1 MATSTSGINRKKLL
15 LPTTMSKAGWA
26 LVEAR
31 DDVEG
36 VSFVPT
42 VPKAELHKLLEDVA
56 GVALGV
62 QPFSDPELDAAP
74 ELEVVSR
81 IGVGYD
87 AVDVPALTRRKVPL
101 MIGGTAN
108 SVSVAEAG
116 VFLIM
121 SLARRGAA
129 MDRLVKEGRWQDR
142 YKEMPVD
149 LYGKTVLI
157 IGFGKIGTRSAKR
170 FAAMETNVLVYDP
183 YMYSETIRGMG
194 YEPVQDLDAAVARA
208 DFITIHCPKT
218 PETVGLFNAARL
230 AHMKPTAFIVNTARG
245 GIIDEKALYDVL
257 KANRI
262 AGAALDVFDQEPT
275 PQDNPL
281 LTLPNFIAAPHVAGV
296 TREAVDRMGVAA
308 VQNISRCST
317 ASRSATTSSTR
328 KCSTSAG
335 SIRVPLK
342 KRSQIARRLRR
353 AATEAEK
360 KMWLA
365 PREHRLSAAASDRI
379 LCRRF
384 RLSRLQA
391 RD

>member
-1 MATSTSGINRKKLL
+1 MATSTTGTNRKKLL
-15 LPTTMSKAGWA
+15 LPTTMARAGWA

-36 VSFVPT
+36 ISFVPT
-42 VPKAELHKLLEDVA
+42 VPKAELHRLLEDIA

-87 AVDVPALTRRKVPL
+87 AVDVPALSRRKIPL

-121 SLARRGAA
+121 SLARRGAS

-194 YEPVQDLDAAVARA
+194 YEPVQDLDTAVARA

-230 AHMKPTAFIVNTARG
+230 AHMKRTAFIVNTARG

-257 KANRI
+257 SQNRI

-308 VQNISRCST
+308 VQNILSVLDG
-317 ASRSATTSSTR
+317 
-328 KCSTSAG
+328 KP
-335 SIRVPLK
+335 IRDNVVN
-342 KRSQIARRLRR
+342 
-353 AATEAEK
+353 
-360 KMWLA
+360 
-365 PREHRLSAAASDRI
+365 REVLD
-379 LCRRF
+379 
-384 RLSRLQA
+384 
-391 RD
+391 

>member
-1 MATSTSGINRKKLL
+1 MAQTTPSNRKKIMV
-15 LPTTMSKAGWA
+15 PTTMSRSGWA
-26 LVEAR
+26 LIEAR

-42 VPKAELHKLLEDVA
+42 IPKAEFHKALEEA
-56 GVALGV
+56 SGICLGV

-74 ELEVVSR
+74 QLEVVSR

-87 AVDVPALTRRKVPL
+87 AVDVPALTKRKIPL
-101 MIGGTAN
+101 MIGGTSN

-116 VFLIM
+116 VFLTM
-121 SLARRGAA
+121 SLARKGAA

-170 FAAMETNVLVYDP
+170 FSAMETNVLVYDP

-218 PETVGLFNAARL
+218 PETVGLFDAARL

-245 GIIDEKALYDVL
+245 GIIDEAALYYAL

-262 AGAALDVFDQEPT
+262 AGAALDVFDREPT
-275 PQDNPL
+275 PKDNPL
-281 LTLPNFIAAPHVAGV
+281 LTLANF
-296 TREAVDRMGVAA
+296 
-308 VQNISRCST
+308 
-317 ASRSATTSSTR
+317 
-328 KCSTSAG
+328 
-335 SIRVPLK
+335 
-342 KRSQIARRLRR
+342 
-353 AATEAEK
+353 
-360 KMWLA
+360 
-365 PREHRLSAAASDRI
+365 
-379 LCRRF
+379 
-384 RLSRLQA
+384 
-391 RD
+391 

>member
-1 MATSTSGINRKKLL
+1 MAQTAQTNRKKIMV
-15 LPTTMSKAGWA
+15 PTTLSKSGWA
-26 LVEAR
+26 VIQAR

-36 VSFVPT
+36 VEFVPNL
-42 VPKAELHKLLEDVA
+42 PKAEFHKMLEEA
-56 GVALGV
+56 SGICLGV

-129 MDRLVKEGRWQDR
+129 MDALVREGRWHDR
-142 YKEMPVD
+142 YKEMPAD

-170 FAAMETNVLVYDP
+170 FAAMETHVLVYDP

-194 YEPVQDLDAAVARA
+194 YEPVADLDAAVARA
-208 DFITIHCPKT
+208 DFITVHCPKT
-218 PETVGLFNAARL
+218 PETVGLFDAARL
-230 AHMKPTAFIVNTARG
+230 AHMKRSAYIVNTARG
-245 GIIDEKALYDVL
+245 GIIDEKALYDAL

-262 AGAALDVFDQEPT
+262 AGAALDVFVEEPT

-308 VQNISRCST
+308 VENILSVLDG
-317 ASRSATTSSTR
+317 
-328 KCSTSAG
+328 K
-335 SIRVPLK
+335 PN
-342 KRSQIARRLRR
+342 
-353 AATEAEK
+353 
-360 KMWLA
+360 
-365 PREHRLSAAASDRI
+365 RENVINREVLD
-379 LCRRF
+379 
-384 RLSRLQA
+384 
-391 RD
+391 